1 MQRGGRDRAKSHGH
15 EEEGTPQRSST
26 TVSSMAILKSTF
38 SNKGQWRKA
47 EKLEVQ
53 VMETLKRVLGPE
65 HLDTFASMGSLAIT
79 YDA

>member
-1 MQRGGRDRAKSHGH
+1 
-15 EEEGTPQRSST
+15 
-26 TVSSMAILKSTF
+26 MAILKSTF
-38 SNKGQWRKA
+38 SNKGQWKKA